1 MPEPFELKPI
11 SKGAVGEAIHK
22 AEQYRALNDPEQA
35 ESICLDILRVDPEN
49 QAVLV
54 LLILS
59 ITDQLGSGSGAAG
72 AQRAR
77 EIVARLNDQYQRFYY
92 SGIVCER
99 QARALL
105 TRGTSSGFAYEGFRE
120 AMEWYAKAEPIRP
133 PQLDDAILRWNSCAR
148 TIRRHHLR
156 ARPREHELPL
166 E

>member
-1 MPEPFELKPI
+1 MPDKFELKPI
-11 SKGAVGEAIHK
+11 SLGAVEEAIHK
-22 AEQYRALNDPEQA
+22 TEQYRALNDPEQA

-49 QAVLV
+49 QRVLV

-59 ITDQLGSGSGAAG
+59 ITDQFGSGSGATG

-77 EIVARLNDQYQRFYY
+77 EIVARLKEPYPRFYY

-99 QARALL
+99 QARSLL
-105 TRGTSSGFAYEGFRE
+105 SRGTSSGFAYEGFRE
-120 AMEWYAKAEPIRP
+120 AMDWYEKAEPIRP
-133 PQLDDAILRWNSCAR
+133 PEHDDAILRWNSCAR

-156 ARPREHELPL
+156 PRPAEHELPL

>member
-1 MPEPFELKPI
+1 MPDQFELKPI

-35 ESICLDILRVDPEN
+35 ESICLDILRIDAEN
-49 QAVLV
+49 QKVLALLV
-54 LLILS
+54 LC
-59 ITDQLGSGSGAAG
+59 ITDQFGSGSGAAG
-72 AQRAR
+72 VQKAR
-77 EIVARLNDQYQRFYY
+77 EIVARFQDQYQRFYY

-105 TRGTSSGFAYEGFRE
+105 SRGTSSGFAYEGFRE
-120 AMEWYAKAEPIRP
+120 AMDWYAKAEPIRP
-133 PQLDDAILRWNSCAR
+133 PEHDDAILRWNSCAR

-156 ARPREHELPL
+156 PRPVERELPL